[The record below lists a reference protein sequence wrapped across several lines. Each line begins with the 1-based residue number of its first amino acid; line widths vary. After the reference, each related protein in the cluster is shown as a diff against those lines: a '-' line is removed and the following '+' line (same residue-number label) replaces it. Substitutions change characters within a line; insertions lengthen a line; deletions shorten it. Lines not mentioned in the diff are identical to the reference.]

1 MKGLFITGTDTDAGK
16 TTVTAA
22 LLRALKVA
30 GVPAAAVK
38 PVQTGCVMRGGE
50 EENRGEAAPHEGAF
64 SAGGDGDSLQTR
76 KEDCACGC
84 CGKGGS
90 STPEHLKGWENAGM
104 GGVGASLGV
113 SSSSSSSSSS
123 SASSALVAPD
133 VACYEAAGGGGIV
146 LETYEPA
153 CSPHLAA
160 RLAGR
165 PLTVSGLREK
175 LERKAPDGTFLLIEG
190 AGGI

>member
-64 SAGGDGDSLQTR
+64 SAGEDGDSLQAR

-113 SSSSSSSSSS
+113 S
-123 SASSALVAPD
+123 
-133 VACYEAAGGGGIV
+133 
-146 LETYEPA
+146 
-153 CSPHLAA
+153 
-160 RLAGR
+160 
-165 PLTVSGLREK
+165 
-175 LERKAPDGTFLLIEG
+175 
-190 AGGI
+190 

>member
-64 SAGGDGDSLQTR
+64 SAGGDGDSCRRER
-76 KEDCACGC
+76 K
-84 CGKGGS
+84 
-90 STPEHLKGWENAGM
+90 T
-104 GGVGASLGV
+104 V
-113 SSSSSSSSSS
+113 
-123 SASSALVAPD
+123 LVAAVGKVVP
-133 VACYEAAGGGGIV
+133 V
-146 LETYEPA
+146 LPNT
-153 CSPHLAA
+153 
-160 RLAGR
+160 
-165 PLTVSGLREK
+165 
-175 LERKAPDGTFLLIEG
+175 
-190 AGGI
+190 